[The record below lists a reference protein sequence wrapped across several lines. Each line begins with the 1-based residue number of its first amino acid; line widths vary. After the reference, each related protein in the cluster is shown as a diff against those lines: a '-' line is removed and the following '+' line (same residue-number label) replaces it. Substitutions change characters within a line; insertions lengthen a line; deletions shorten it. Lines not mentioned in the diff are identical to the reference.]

1 MPALVVVSGPN
12 LGARY
17 PLNSSTNSSADS
29 VTNRFTVRI
38 GRDSRCEIHFD
49 DTETSRKHAEIER
62 VGDSYVL
69 TDLKSSNGTSV
80 NGQPIETK
88 TLLDGD
94 RVQIGKQTL
103 VFRLREAIPSATD
116 KDYLQRSVSIVP
128 DHDLENS
135 QIISRADLSD
145 PVGETEFFDPQ
156 VANPL
161 SVIKSP
167 WEIMYRTSLAV
178 SRTLDINQLLEQI
191 VDLIFQWVQCDHAC
205 VMLTDAISNE
215 LKPVYRKNRKPQSNH
230 QITISKTIL
239 DFVLKNEEGVLTSN
253 AKDDRRWNS
262 SASIE
267 ASGVCEAICVPMK
280 GRYGVVGV
288 LYIDTMVN
296 ATVQSQT
303 PNRSSQ
309 TQLHVFDEEHLKMMV
324 TIGHQAALAIED
336 THFYQT
342 TIQTEKLAAV
352 GQTIANLSHHV
363 KNILQGLK
371 GGGYMVHEGL
381 KRNELEPIRAGW
393 EICEKTHN
401 RIESLVLDMLTMS
414 KEREPKRES
423 TNLVLLIQDALSI
436 AQAPAR
442 DANVQLAWNPPA
454 DPLTACVDP
463 DGIHRAVLNL
473 ILNAIDATSGRPDA
487 KVSIGLLCTQD
498 STQIEIEDNG
508 IGIPKSQLQTI
519 FSLFE
524 STKGNRGTGLG
535 LPVSQKIIREHGGD
549 ISVLSVVDQGT
560 TFTIRLP
567 SE

>member
-1 MPALVVVSGPN
+1 MPAFVVVSGPN

-17 PLNSSTNSSADS
+17 PLNSSTNSS
-29 VTNRFTVRI
+29 TVRI

-49 DTETSRKHAEIER
+49 DTETSRKHAEIEL

-69 TDLKSSNGTSV
+69 RDLKSSNGTTV
-80 NGQPIETK
+80 NGQTIETK

-94 RVQIGKQTL
+94 RVQIGKQIL

-161 SVIKSP
+161 SVNKSP

-205 VMLTDAISNE
+205 VMLTDSVSNE

-230 QITISKTIL
+230 QITISRTIL

-253 AKDDRRWNS
+253 AKDDRRWNT

-296 ATVQSQT
+296 ATVQSET

-371 GGGYMVHEGL
+371 GGGFMVHEGL

-442 DANVQLAWNPPA
+442 DANVQLVWNPPA
-454 DPLTACVDP
+454 DPQTACVDP
-463 DGIHRAVLNL
+463 EGIHRAVLNL

-487 KVSIGLLCTQD
+487 KVSIALLCTQD
-498 STQIEIEDNG
+498 STRIEIEDNG
-508 IGIPKSQLQTI
+508 VGIPQSQLQTI

-549 ISVLSVVDQGT
+549 ISVSSVVDQGT
-560 TFTIRLP
+560 SFTIRLP
-567 SE
+567 LE

>member
-17 PLNSSTNSSADS
+17 PINSSTNSSA
-29 VTNRFTVRI
+29 VRI

-69 TDLKSSNGTSV
+69 TDLKSSNGTTV
-80 NGQPIETK
+80 NGQTIETK

-94 RVQIGKQTL
+94 RVQIGKQIL
-103 VFRLREAIPSATD
+103 VFRLSEAVPSATD

-161 SVIKSP
+161 SVNKSL

-253 AKDDRRWNS
+253 AKADRRWNA

-296 ATVQSQT
+296 ATVQSKT
-303 PNRSSQ
+303 PSRSSQ
-309 TQLHVFDEEHLKMMV
+309 TQMHVFDEEHLKMMV

-363 KNILQGLK
+363 KNILHKLGAQDRTQAAT
-371 GGGYMVHEGL
+371 V
-381 KRNELEPIRAGW
+381 A
-393 EICEKTHN
+393 
-401 RIESLVLDMLTMS
+401 
-414 KEREPKRES
+414 
-423 TNLVLLIQDALSI
+423 IQ
-436 AQAPAR
+436 R
-442 DANVQLAWNPPA
+442 
-454 DPLTACVDP
+454 
-463 DGIHRAVLNL
+463 GIIHL
-473 ILNAIDATSGRPDA
+473 
-487 KVSIGLLCTQD
+487 
-498 STQIEIEDNG
+498 
-508 IGIPKSQLQTI
+508 
-519 FSLFE
+519 
-524 STKGNRGTGLG
+524 
-535 LPVSQKIIREHGGD
+535 
-549 ISVLSVVDQGT
+549 
-560 TFTIRLP
+560 
-567 SE
+567 

>member
-1 MPALVVVSGPN
+1 MPAFVVVSGPN

-17 PLNSSTNSSADS
+17 PLNSSTNSS
-29 VTNRFTVRI
+29 TVRI

-49 DTETSRKHAEIER
+49 DTETSRKHAEIEL

-69 TDLKSSNGTSV
+69 RDLKSSNGTTV
-80 NGQPIETK
+80 NGQTIETK

-94 RVQIGKQTL
+94 RVQIGKQIL

-161 SVIKSP
+161 SVNKSP

-205 VMLTDAISNE
+205 VMLTDSVSNE

-230 QITISKTIL
+230 QITISRTIL

-253 AKDDRRWNS
+253 AKDDRRWNT

-296 ATVQSQT
+296 ATMQSET

-371 GGGYMVHEGL
+371 GGGFMVHEGL

-393 EICEKTHN
+393 EICQKTHN

-442 DANVQLAWNPPA
+442 DANVQLVWNPPA
-454 DPLTACVDP
+454 DPQTACVDP
-463 DGIHRAVLNL
+463 EGIHRAVLNL

-487 KVSIGLLCTQD
+487 KVSIALLCTQD
-498 STQIEIEDNG
+498 STRIEIEDNG
-508 IGIPKSQLQTI
+508 VGIPQSQLQTI

-549 ISVLSVVDQGT
+549 ISVSSVVDQGT
-560 TFTIRLP
+560 SFTIRLP
-567 SE
+567 LE